1 VDVSNNM
8 GGLMSTLRSTKRNTT
23 KAGALG
29 ARRTGAQHMTHHD
42 MNDNQLQAYRA
53 GIIALIGSSEVQHH
67 RCTTERERTYYR
79 MRVNCLLNS
88 LAEVETTQQER
99 TA

>member
-1 VDVSNNM
+1 M
-8 GGLMSTLRSTKRNTT
+8 GASMSTLRSTKHNTT
-23 KAGALG
+23 KARPWGRVA
-29 ARRTGAQHMTHHD
+29 TEAQHMTHHD
-42 MNDNQLQAYRA
+42 MNNDQLQAYRD
-53 GIIALIGSSEVQHH
+53 GIIALIRSSEVQYH
-67 RCTTERERTYYR
+67 RCSTDSERTYYR